1 MRKVLIG
8 LATLMGL
15 ALAADGAALFGQHCA
30 ACHGVQ
36 GQGIPGFTPP
46 LLDNP
51 KVQDEAHVLGVIR
64 AGFTGTAATM
74 PPMPHV
80 DEATAQAIA
89 AYLLVMARGEP
100 PPAVEP
106 EPTPAVPADPAL
118 AARGRALFIG
128 QQRFEQG
135 GAPCMACHT
144 AGNIG
149 LLDGGNLGTDLTRL
163 HARLGEA
170 GVRGVLSNVAAFPVM
185 RESYRG
191 KLLTPE
197 EIDAL
202 TAFFAQT
209 AAGPPANPNRVDTAR
224 MLFPGL
230 IGLVVLFG
238 VMYLVWI
245 NRRQGLAERIR
256 RRNT

>member
-1 MRKVLIG
+1 MRKVLVS
-8 LATLMGL
+8 LVTLMGL
-15 ALAADGAALFGQHCA
+15 ALAADGAALFSQHCA

-51 KVQDEAHVLGVIR
+51 RVQDEDHVLEVIR
-64 AGFTGTAATM
+64 AGFTGTIAAM
-74 PPMPHV
+74 PPQPQV
-80 DEATAQAIA
+80 GLAEARAIA
-89 AYLLVMARGEP
+89 AYLRVMAGVEP
-100 PPAVEP
+100 PPIAQP
-106 EPTPAVPADPAL
+106 EPAPAVPADPAL

-128 QQRFEQG
+128 QQRLEHG

-149 LLDGGNLGTDLTRL
+149 LMDGGNLGTDLTRL

-202 TAFFAQT
+202 TAFFAKT

-238 VMYLVWI
+238 VMYLLWI

>member
-1 MRKVLIG
+1 
-8 LATLMGL
+8 
-15 ALAADGAALFGQHCA
+15 
-30 ACHGVQ
+30 
-36 GQGIPGFTPP
+36 
-46 LLDNP
+46 
-51 KVQDEAHVLGVIR
+51 
-64 AGFTGTAATM
+64 
-74 PPMPHV
+74 
-80 DEATAQAIA
+80 
-89 AYLLVMARGEP
+89 
-100 PPAVEP
+100 
-106 EPTPAVPADPAL
+106 
-118 AARGRALFIG
+118 
-128 QQRFEQG
+128 
-135 GAPCMACHT
+135 MACHT
-144 AGNIG
+144 AGHIG
-149 LLDGGNLGTDLTRL
+149 LMDGGNLGTDLTRL

-191 KLLTPE
+191 KLLTPG

-230 IGLVVLFG
+230 VGLVVLFG

-256 RRNT
+256 RRKT